1 MSLSNKLLISFICFF
16 QFACLSVFCQLRISG
31 NINEFIN
38 LSSGLYKGLAVD
50 KFGFVWMATD
60 EGLYRFDGKKST
72 FYNEACP
79 GGFLKSIKALSD
91 GSLIVTHDK
100 GVTKIIPHI
109 YSPKFEILA
118 VGELFA
124 TKDKMFYPKTIF
136 EDSKNR
142 LWIGEDNGISL
153 IKNGKRTKFFPE
165 KMNTPG
171 SIFRNFSI
179 AEDYSGNIWAISFKG
194 EFFRFSEMLEKFIFT
209 PLPTKIEKITQ
220 LFIISKN
227 TFLIGSGSGL
237 FKLELLPDLTFDKI
251 MPLKVPAG
259 ITSGVIFDRQ
269 IYLGTENEGL
279 FILNIDNLDKPYLKI
294 EDLPFDDIVDLSY
307 DKNNG
312 LWIVSSESF
321 ATFKTGFFEKIDLS
335 IPNSPVDAI
344 FENNK
349 GDIFVSSGG
358 FLDKISFSGNTWK
371 IAQKIAKGARS
382 ITAIFAKDDEV
393 FLGNLDGKVL
403 KYSLKYKT
411 LKELSL
417 LNRGFKINQ
426 IYKDLNQNLWVLG
439 NPQYGVLRMDKINR
453 LKFYSLDQEK
463 GIRVITQE
471 VNGNLF
477 FGGSSSSAYLFIYNE
492 NDDKLINISVP
503 LPFSIKGD
511 FYINQ
516 IYAPKK
522 GELLLAS
529 NQGLLQY
536 QYSSAFPST
545 GKIKR
550 LRWDKLE
557 ENVNVVA
564 IAKSINN
571 DLWISTSEGL
581 VLITPDQ
588 QLVYDKNAGI
598 PGRILAPRGII
609 NDQRGFIW
617 VGASKGLGLLRRDK
631 SGNKISAK
639 PYIQSLS
646 INGIKKESSNLS
658 KLNIH
663 FGDNIAIQ
671 LFSSMFP
678 SNEVKYQIKYD
689 EDSNWYPITSG
700 SEHLISNIGSGKVT
714 FWFRSQRAGGF
725 EWSVPLKV
733 ELNVSKPWYFSF
745 WGVFLCLFVFFVSVT
760 LVVRFLAQKRQLQLE
775 RDKYLK
781 LKEESYQKEL
791 IQRDKQFTTFTLQ
804 LIQKN
809 ESMRALQAAVFDLK
823 RSLGE
828 RSQSKLKHILS
839 LIDFSFR
846 NDDEWERFK
855 FYFEEIHQG
864 FFEKLLFVFPDLTAQ
879 ELRLCALI
887 RLNLSITELAS
898 ILGISVESVKTAR
911 FRLRKKLNAASIHHL
926 IDIIMQI

>member
-1 MSLSNKLLISFICFF
+1 MKYLYKFWILVIYFF
-16 QFACLSVFCQLRISG
+16 YFEITSIHCQNQITG
-31 NINEFIN
+31 NINEFVN

-50 KFGFVWMATD
+50 KFGFVWLATD

-72 FYNEACP
+72 YFNEACP

-109 YSPKFEILA
+109 HSPTFEMLA
-118 VGELFA
+118 AGELYA

-153 IKNGKRTKFFPE
+153 FSNGKRSKFYPE
-165 KMNTPG
+165 KMHTPG
-171 SIFRNFSI
+171 SIFRNFSF
-179 AEDYSGNIWAISFKG
+179 AEDFLGNIWAISYNG
-194 EFFRFSEMLEKFIFT
+194 ECLRYSEMLKKFILS
-209 PLPTKIEKITQ
+209 PLPVKLDKITQ
-220 LFIISKN
+220 LFIISKH
-227 TFLIGSGSGL
+227 TFLIGSSSGL
-237 FKLELLPDLTFDKI
+237 YKLDLLPDLTFGKLT
-251 MPLKVPAG
+251 PLKVPAG
-259 ITSGVIFDRQ
+259 ITSGVLLDRQ
-269 IYLGTENEGL
+269 LYLGTENTGL
-279 FILNIDNLDKPYLKI
+279 FVLNADNLEEPYQKI
-294 EDLPFDDIVDLSY
+294 GDLPFDDIVDLSF

-312 LWIVSSESF
+312 LWLISSESF

-335 IPNSPVDAI
+335 VANLPVDAI

-358 FLDKISFSGNTWK
+358 FLDKISFSGNSWK
-371 IAQKIAKGARS
+371 IDQKLTKATRS
-382 ITAIFAKDDEV
+382 ITAIFARDEEV
-393 FLGNLDGKVL
+393 FIGNLDGKVQKYNL
-403 KYSLKYKT
+403 KDKSLKD
-411 LKELSL
+411 LSW
-417 LNRGFKINQ
+417 LNKGFKINQ
-426 IYKDLNQNLWVLG
+426 LFKDANQNVWVLG
-439 NPQYGVLRMDKINR
+439 NPQFGLIKMDEKNR
-453 LKFYSLDQEK
+453 IKLYANDQEK

-471 VNGNLF
+471 ANGNLF
-477 FGGSSSSAYLFIYNE
+477 FGGSTPYAYLFIYNKK
-492 NDDKLINISVP
+492 DDKLINISVS

-511 FYINQ
+511 FFINQ

-536 QYSSAFPST
+536 LYSSAFPST
-545 GKIKR
+545 GKLKR
-550 LRWDKLE
+550 MRWDKLE
-557 ENVNVVA
+557 ENINVVA

-581 VLITPDQ
+581 VHITPDQ
-588 QLVYDKNAGI
+588 QLIYDNNAGI

-617 VGASKGLGLLRRDK
+617 VGASKGLGLLRRDR
-631 SGNKISAK
+631 SGNNISAT
-639 PYIQSLS
+639 PYIQSVS
-646 INGIKKESSNLS
+646 INGIKKDGASLSNLDVD
-658 KLNIH
+658 
-663 FGDNIAIQ
+663 FGDNITFQ
-671 LFSSMFP
+671 LFTPMFP
-678 SNEVKYQIKYD
+678 SDEVKYQVKS
-689 EDSNWYPITSG
+689 ERNANWQPITSN
-700 SEHLISNIGSGKVT
+700 SEHLISNLTPGKKS

-725 EWSVPLKV
+725 EWSVPYKIDV
-733 ELNVSKPWYFSF
+733 FVSNPWFLSF
-745 WGVFLCLFVFFVSVT
+745 GGIILCLGS
-760 LVVRFLAQKRQLQLE
+760 FLATVLIVNRLIGQKRQLRLE
-775 RDKYLK
+775 KERYQK
-781 LKEESYQKEL
+781 LKEENYQNEI
-791 IQRDKQFTTFTLQ
+791 IQRDKQFTTYTLH

-809 ESMRALQAAVFDLK
+809 ESMRALQAAVFELK

-864 FFEKLLFVFPDLTAQ
+864 FFEKLLHLYPDLTAQ

-887 RLNLSITELAS
+887 RLNLSIAALAS
-898 ILGISVESVKTAR
+898 ILGISEESVKTAR
-911 FRLRKKLNAASIHHL
+911 FRLKKKLKTDSIHQL
-926 IDIIMQI
+926 IDVIMQI